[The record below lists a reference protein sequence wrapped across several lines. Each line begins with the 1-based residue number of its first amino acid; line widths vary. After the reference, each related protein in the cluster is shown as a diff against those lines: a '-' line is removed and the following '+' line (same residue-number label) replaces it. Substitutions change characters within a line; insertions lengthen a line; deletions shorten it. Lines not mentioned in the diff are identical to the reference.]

1 MYVYNIET
9 KAPFVLPT
17 FAEKFYLYGVPL
29 WRRNVYNTDKQTCNL
44 KSSLKNPN
52 TFRQGAQQILVP
64 EQCHYFLKNRNTI
77 LIYTPKQHLSS
88 LVIQNH

>member
-44 KSSLKNPN
+44 KSSRATDLSSR
-52 TFRQGAQQILVP
+52 TVP
-64 EQCHYFLKNRNTI
+64 LFSQKQKYNSY
-77 LIYTPKQHLSS
+77 IYTQTTFEFACHSKS
-88 LVIQNH
+88 LKIVS